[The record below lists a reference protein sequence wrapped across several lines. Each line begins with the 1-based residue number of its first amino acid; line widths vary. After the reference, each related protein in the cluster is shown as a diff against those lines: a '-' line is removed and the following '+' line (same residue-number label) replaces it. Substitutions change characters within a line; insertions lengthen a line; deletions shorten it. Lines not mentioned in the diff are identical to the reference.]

1 MQPEF
6 TLRFILIS
14 LFAAMGIVMNAESI
28 IYSTDDGFKY
38 YLDTETKTAKLA
50 KYSGSTK
57 EVIIPENVTYEGFTY
72 NVTKLGGGC
81 FFGCSALT
89 SITVDDNNPL
99 YDSRENCNAIIKT
112 ESNTMVSGCMN
123 TILPSSVT
131 SLEDGCFWGCSSL
144 TSITIPTSVTSL
156 GESSFGYCITSI
168 VGKVCCYLCGIGI
181 SRACQQTHDTNKK
194 EFFHNFSV

>member
-1 MQPEF
+1 MQPEN
-6 TLRFILIS
+6 S
-14 LFAAMGIVMNAESI
+14 LEESCFEGCSSLTSIYIPETMTSFGKRCFWGCSSLTSI
-28 IYSTDDGFKY
+28 I
-38 YLDTETKTAKLA
+38 
-50 KYSGSTK
+50 
-57 EVIIPENVTYEGFTY
+57 IPTSVTSLGLSCFFNCSSLTSITIPSS
-72 NVTKLGGGC
+72 VTKLGDGC

-123 TILPSSVT
+123 TIIPSSVT

-156 GESSFGYCITSI
+156 GESSFAYCKVYLSSI
-168 VGKVCCYLCGIGI
+168 D
-181 SRACQQTHDTNKK
+181 S
-194 EFFHNFSV
+194 FH

>member
-1 MQPEF
+1 MQPKF
-6 TLRFILIS
+6 TLRFMLIS

-72 NVTKLGGGC
+72 NVTKLGEEC

-112 ESNTMVSGCMN
+112 KSNTMVSGCMN
-123 TILPSSVT
+123 TIIPSSVT

-156 GESSFGYCITSI
+156 GESSFAYCKVYLSSI
-168 VGKVCCYLCGIGI
+168 D
-181 SRACQQTHDTNKK
+181 S
-194 EFFHNFSV
+194 FH